1 MSVWVYESHLGGL
14 YTDDHPVPVE
24 YLYCEQC
31 GDSDWNLGEFETL
44 PDFLRYYANNIYVDD
59 ECDGGY
65 SLNSVLYDIADS
77 FDDSITLDEAANI
90 VREAKKELEEE
101 YEL

>member
-1 MSVWVYESHLGGL
+1 MGVWVYESHLGGL
-14 YTDDHPVPVE
+14 YTEDHPVPVE
-24 YLYCEQC
+24 DLYCEEC

-44 PDFLRYYANNIYVDD
+44 RDFLRYYANNIYVDD

-65 SLNSVLYDIADS
+65 SLEGVLDDIAHW
-77 FDDSITLDEAANI
+77 FDDNLTWDEAACI
-90 VREAKKELEEE
+90 VWEARKELEEE